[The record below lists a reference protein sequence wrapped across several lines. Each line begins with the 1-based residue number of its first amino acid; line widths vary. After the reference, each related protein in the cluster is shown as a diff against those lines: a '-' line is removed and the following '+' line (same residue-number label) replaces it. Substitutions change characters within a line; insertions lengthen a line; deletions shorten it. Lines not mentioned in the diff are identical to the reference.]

1 MKVKVNSSIALFLAL
16 ASCAFIGNIFT
27 HLVLSSYEL
36 DSYHQTQSWPSKLEP
51 RDFHICNDVQTLK
64 CPLGKE
70 TPNEYHQAMLSSYSN
85 DINTELFRKC
95 ANLPLPL
102 TPKDPLECWPRLVIL
117 PSHATS
123 GNELF
128 QYLMDRVF
136 TDLDISM
143 SQYHEWPSRKDP
155 LFSTSNNPLDL
166 WKAVNATASNYI
178 FSGVWGTRNT
188 TAAIPFL
195 GRPAIFKSHTSQS
208 DNITRRA
215 EVAMPLIETE
225 QLGLLHGIIRMAR
238 NPGDQIL
245 RNAFRWLSKKC
256 YSEGD
261 ECFFKNAH
269 ICCEDLG
276 EIEMVVF
283 EIMLAPYS
291 CADIH

>member
-1 MKVKVNSSIALFLAL
+1 MKAKVNSSIALFLAL
-16 ASCAFIGNIFT
+16 AITFATIIGNIFT
-27 HLVLSSYEL
+27 AHLMLSSYEL
-36 DSYHQTQSWPSKLEP
+36 DSYHRILPQSSNSKL
-51 RDFHICNDVQTLK
+51 RNLHNCKDMQTLN

-70 TPNEYHQAMLSSYSN
+70 TPSEYHQAMLSSYRN
-85 DINTELFRKC
+85 EVNTDLFRKC

-102 TPKDPLECWPRLVIL
+102 TPKDPVECWPRLIIL

-136 TDLDISM
+136 TNLDISM

-155 LFSTSNNPLDL
+155 LFSISNNPLDL
-166 WKAVNATASNYI
+166 WKVANATASNYI

-208 DNITRRA
+208 DNITRRK
-215 EVAMPLIETE
+215 EVAKPLIETE
-225 QLGLLHGIIRMAR
+225 QQGFLHGVIRMAR

-245 RNAFRWLSKKC
+245 RNSFRWLSKKC
-256 YSEGD
+256 YSDGY

-269 ICCEDLG
+269 ICCEDIG
-276 EIEMVVF
+276 EIEITLSF
-283 EIMLAPYS
+283 I
-291 CADIH
+291 